1 MSMWNSDEELFE
13 LMRHRLFT
21 AVIGDVL
28 DKLGYQHQFLP
39 QAIKPL
45 NPTWVLAGRALPVL
59 EADYFASVA
68 LTGSNSLSR
77 QPFGLMFQ
85 ALDDLKPGEV
95 YLATGASFR
104 YALWGG
110 LMSTRARQLKAA
122 GAILHGYSRDTN
134 EILALDF
141 PTWSCGTYAQDQ
153 GQRGKVVD
161 FRLPVEIE
169 GVAIRPGDIVFGD
182 RDGVLVVP
190 QTVEGDAIREALEKV
205 SAENQVRKAIEAG
218 MSATEAYRRFGV
230 M

>member
-1 MSMWNSDEELFE
+1 MWNDDEELFA
-13 LMRHRLFT
+13 LMRRRLFT
-21 AVIGDVL
+21 GVVGDVL
-28 DKLGYQHQFLP
+28 DKLGCRHQFLP

-45 NPTWVLAGRALPVL
+45 NPTWVIAGRALPIL

-68 LTGSNSLSR
+68 PTGNHPLSR

-95 YLATGASFR
+95 YLASGASFR

-110 LMSTRARQLKAA
+110 LMSTRARQLQAA
-122 GAILHGYSRDTN
+122 GAVLHGYSRDTN
-134 EILALDF
+134 EILTLDF

-161 FRLPVEIE
+161 FRLPIEID
-169 GVAIRPGDIVFGD
+169 GIAIEPGDVVFGD
-182 RDGVLVVP
+182 RDGVLIIP
-190 QTVEGDAIREALEKV
+190 QAMEEDAIRESLDKV

-218 MSATEAYRRFGV
+218 MSATEAYHRFGV